1 MTERRERLS
10 RVERRKSIR
19 MTERRER
26 LGEVKKSNK
35 QVSRGRGGSFVV
47 YKIRDGNSRKLT

>member
-26 LGEVKKSNK
+26 LGEVKRAI
-35 QVSRGRGGSFVV
+35 SRYQGGGGALLSFT
-47 YKIRDGNSRKLT
+47 KLEMEIHEN

>member
-1 MTERRERLS
+1 
-10 RVERRKSIR
+10 VERRKSIR

-35 QVSRGRGGSFVV
+35 QVSRGRGALLSFT
-47 YKIRDGNSRKLT
+47 KLEMEILEN